1 MALGAGVFLRP
12 CVQPEIRAALR
23 RRAPLVVAQRSRSA
37 APEGAGALK
46 GRGRM
51 GLWRRYV
58 QLEIREAIIAIF
70 EDDERN
76 GKFEFEAARC
86 PHAPRAPRLRPAPAP
101 RPRAAAPSGIEP

>member
-1 MALGAGVFLRP
+1 V
-12 CVQPEIRAALR
+12 
-23 RRAPLVVAQRSRSA
+23 
-37 APEGAGALK
+37 
-46 GRGRM
+46 RGT
-51 GLWRRYV
+51 GYNKP
-58 QLEIREAIIAIF
+58 IAIF